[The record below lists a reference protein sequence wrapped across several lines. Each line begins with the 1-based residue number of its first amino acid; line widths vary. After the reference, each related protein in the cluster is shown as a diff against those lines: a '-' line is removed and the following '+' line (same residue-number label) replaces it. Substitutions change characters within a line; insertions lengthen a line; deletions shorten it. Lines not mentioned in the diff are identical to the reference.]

1 MEDLANENT
10 ANAAPRVRDDC
21 AGDLGVAS
29 EAFAL
34 VHSPSQ
40 RLPRSRRT
48 IPPGAEKEDERDP
61 LLARAYEG
69 FLELPVPV
77 VLGAMW
83 LAGAAPVGVLVL
95 LALYLT

>member
-1 MEDLANENT
+1 MVVSGRWANRNE
-10 ANAAPRVRDDC
+10 
-21 AGDLGVAS
+21 G

-48 IPPGAEKEDERDP
+48 IPPRAEKEDEREP

-83 LAGAAPVGVLVL
+83 LAGAAPGGVLVLL